1 MHVLVVDDD
10 ETVRMSLVD
19 ALATEGVRVSMAAC
33 GQEAL
38 ERVTAEPVD
47 LVLAD
52 VRMPGMDGLELL
64 RRLQVGTP
72 AGGPAAA
79 VVLMTAYHDPEIG
92 VIAAR
97 EGARACLHK
106 PLDLLELR
114 ALVARLLGDRAG
126 IRKDLSVRPPGRLL

>member
-10 ETVRMSLVD
+10 DTVRSSLRD
-19 ALATEGVRVSMAAC
+19 ALASGDIRVSVASS
-33 GQEAL
+33 GREAL

-92 VIAAR
+92 VTAAR

-126 IRKDLSVRPPGRLL
+126 VRKDPSV